1 MGLLFLGSHG
11 ALNYLTQS
19 VVFPTAA
26 GGESCSVMSDPL
38 QPHGL

>member
-1 MGLLFLGSHG
+1 ME
-11 ALNYLTQS
+11 ALNYLTWS
-19 VVFPTAA
+19 VVFTIGA